1 MLLSET
7 ETTANGTVSFE
18 GDVGHRP
25 IERLIAQLREIA
37 ETLEGEV
44 RHQLEQS
51 PTTDP
56 ADPKYPLLARSLGT
70 RLGNLRSTLA
80 TLEVARQRRPRAA

>member
-1 MLLSET
+1 MLLSEI
-7 ETTANGTVSFE
+7 ETTANEPVSQKD
-18 GDVGHRP
+18 DVGRRS
-25 IERLIAQLREIA
+25 IERLIAQLRETA

-56 ADPKYPLLARSLGT
+56 TDPKYPLLARCLGT

-80 TLEVARQRRPRAA
+80 TLEAARGRMPRAA